1 VASPDSIVI
10 KRAAADTADWQ
21 AVLDLVLDAFAY
33 MDGRIDP
40 PSSAHRLTVEEM
52 AAQAADGAVLLAEG
66 PGGDLVGCVF
76 LKPKGDALY
85 LGKLAIKPARQGEG
99 IGRRLFEASLGEARA
114 RGLPEIELQARV
126 ELTENHAAFAAM
138 GFREVGRTTHD
149 GYDRPTSVT
158 MRYTI

>member
-1 VASPDSIVI
+1 MATPNSIVI

-21 AVLDLVLDAFAY
+21 AVLDLVREAFAY
-33 MDGRIDP
+33 MEGLIDP
-40 PSSAHRLTVEEM
+40 PSSAYRLTVEAM
-52 AAQAADGAVLLAEG
+52 AAQTEEGTVFMAEG
-66 PGGDLVGCVF
+66 RDGTLLGCVF

-85 LGKLAIKPARQGEG
+85 LGKLAIRPARQAEG
-99 IGRRLFEASLGEARA
+99 IGRRLFEAGIEEARA
-114 RGLPEIELQARV
+114 RNLPEIELQARV

-138 GFREVGRTTHD
+138 GFREVGRTAHD